1 MDKELFSES
10 DIESDIEP
18 VTIGFSK
25 NHTGQKPEKIY
36 KPKDPNYYKTYYIE
50 ITKKKIQEKK
60 KQDKTEPKKRGR
72 KVGYRKTKPNSLN
85 IKVFQSLFYLILYFL
100 IQLRRVAPQ

>member
-18 VTIGFSK
+18 VTK
-25 NHTGQKPEKIY
+25 KIY

-100 IQLRRVAPQ
+100 IRLRQVAPQ

>member
-1 MDKELFSES
+1 MVEYGSLRVSETSKDKRNKLRKS
-10 DIESDIEP
+10 P
-18 VTIGFSK
+18 PLPAKSK
-25 NHTGQKPEKIY
+25 
-36 KPKDPNYYKTYYIE
+36 
-50 ITKKKIQEKK
+50 TKNPRKKAKEIQEKK

-100 IQLRRVAPQ
+100 IQLRRVVPQ

>member
-18 VTIGFSK
+18 VIK
-25 NHTGQKPEKIY
+25 KIY

-85 IKVFQSLFYLILYFL
+85 IKFFQSLFYLILYFL